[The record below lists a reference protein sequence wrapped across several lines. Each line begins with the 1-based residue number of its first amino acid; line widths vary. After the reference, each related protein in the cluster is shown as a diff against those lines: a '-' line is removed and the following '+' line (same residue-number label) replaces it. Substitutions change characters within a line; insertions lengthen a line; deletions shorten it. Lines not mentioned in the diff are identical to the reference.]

1 MAHLP
6 AQCAAGMSLKNS
18 RGANVLE
25 LSEMLAGSTGLEPA
39 ASGVTGRRSN
49 QLNYDP
55 VSRINEMPHAPLEYG
70 FCKPRTQRTDRQY
83 ALPWQLSLPEPP
95 MNRLQVGRSCDR

>member
-39 ASGVTGRRSN
+39 ASGVTVMNSHD
-49 QLNYDP
+49 LNYC
-55 VSRINEMPHAPLEYG
+55 SIGTYIAEE
-70 FCKPRTQRTDRQY
+70 KPR
-83 ALPWQLSLPEPP
+83 WQAPESS
-95 MNRLQVGRSCDR
+95 V